1 MVIAPNMNV
10 VKRGL
15 VIEFV
20 TNLGGGLDGF
30 LTRRNLNRNSRLLT
44 PNTRVVGTPQT
55 VFTNPIMTTHVNK
68 IVDQLLMSSIAIRGR
83 KI

>member
-1 MVIAPNMNV
+1 MNV

-20 TNLGGGLDGF
+20 TNLEGGSDGF
-30 LTRRNLNRNSRLLT
+30 LTRRNLNRSSRLLAS
-44 PNTRVVGTPQT
+44 NTRVVGTPQM

-68 IVDQLLMSSIAIRGR
+68 IVDQLLMSSIAIGG
-83 KI
+83 

>member
-10 VKRGL
+10 VKTGL

-20 TNLGGGLDGF
+20 TNLGGGSDGF
-30 LTRRNLNRNSRLLT
+30 LTRNLNRNSRLLT
-44 PNTRVVGTPQT
+44 SNTTVVGTPQM

-68 IVDQLLMSSIAIRGR
+68 TVDQLLMSSIAIRGR